1 MALYPLFEKLPFT
14 WIKRSQKAKET
25 IVEAARDMIRKNQRV
40 PGEKDIL
47 GCMVGEKDIL
57 GCMVEE
63 NRRLEEVG
71 EEGLSDEEMI
81 YQILTFLGAG

>member
-1 MALYPLFEKLPFT
+1 MALYPLFEKLPFS
-14 WIKRSQKAKET
+14 WIKQSQQAKET

-47 GCMVGEKDIL
+47 GCMV
-57 GCMVEE
+57 EE
-63 NRRLEEVG
+63 NRRLKEVG